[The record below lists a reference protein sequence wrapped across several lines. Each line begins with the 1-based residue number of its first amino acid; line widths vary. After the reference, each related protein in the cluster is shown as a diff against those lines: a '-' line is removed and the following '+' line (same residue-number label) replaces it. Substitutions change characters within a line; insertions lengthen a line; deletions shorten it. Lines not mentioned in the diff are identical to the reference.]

1 MGNAGTFQRSVRQ
14 ICTDTEI
21 VYHVIYLIFCF
32 LRTMDGHPPPG
43 IQIQAMPHKVE
54 NVTFTFNVSLFSCF
68 IVGRPFSFRFATNLS
83 PSPNT
88 RCQDRENYPLLS
100 GADAKSAVRCVTGQD
115 REHGARGSNNSSLSS
130 NAIRCTN

>member
-1 MGNAGTFQRSVRQ
+1 MVEGMTN
-14 ICTDTEI
+14 
-21 VYHVIYLIFCF
+21 
-32 LRTMDGHPPPG
+32 DGWTSG
-43 IQIQAMPHKVE
+43 IQIQAMPVKVG
-54 NVTFTFNVSLFSCF
+54 NVSLFSYL
-68 IVGRPFSFRFATNLS
+68 IVGRSFSFRFATNLS

-115 REHGARGSNNSSLSS
+115 QEHGARGSNNSSLSN

>member
-68 IVGRPFSFRFATNLS
+68 IVGRSFFLPFRFDRIFATNPS
-83 PSPNT
+83 PFPNT
-88 RCQDRENYPLLS
+88 RCQDRKSYPLLS
-100 GADAKSAVRCVTGQD
+100 GAYAKSAVRCATGQD
-115 REHGARGSNNSSLSS
+115 REYGARGSGF
-130 NAIRCTN
+130 A